1 MTRQHFEALASDIG
15 LTLRRIDTD
24 AEASYNPEAGFDHP
38 QMAVQELAGMIA
50 TTCTG
55 TNPRFNRQRF
65 MDRIDQV
72 RKDGLK

>member
-15 LTLRRIDTD
+15 LTLRRIDQRDGDWKAPAAT
-24 AEASYNPEAGFDHP
+24 AGIHELSLSIAATCAAS
-38 QMAVQELAGMIA
+38 
-50 TTCTG
+50 
-55 TNPRFNRQRF
+55 NPRFNRQRF